1 MKITIDERLL
11 EQEMNYLG
19 FREVTTGTE
28 MIRFAVK
35 HWRPRMMM
43 TKELYPMIAAE
54 FGTTP
59 ARVERNMRHA
69 IETAF
74 DRADGLTVKRIFGYS
89 ISWDKGAPTVG
100 EFVGRM
106 ARVCGNEIGLYD

>member
-11 EQEMNYLG
+11 DNRMLFLG
-19 FREVTTGTE
+19 FREITSGTD
-28 MIRFAVK
+28 MLRYAVK
-35 HWRPRMMM
+35 AWEPGMQL
-43 TKELYPMIAAE
+43 TKELYPMIAKE

-59 ARVERNMRHA
+59 MRVERNMRHA

-74 DRADGLTVKRIFGYS
+74 DRADGLTVKNIFGYS

-100 EFVGRM
+100 EFISRM
-106 ARVCGNEIGLYD
+106 ARVCSNED